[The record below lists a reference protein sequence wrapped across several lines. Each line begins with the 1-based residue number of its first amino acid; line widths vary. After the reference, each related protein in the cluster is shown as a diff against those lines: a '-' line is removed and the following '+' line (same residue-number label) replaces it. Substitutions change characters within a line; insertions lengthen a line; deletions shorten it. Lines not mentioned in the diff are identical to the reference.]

1 MSSSPSTFWNEFY
14 SLFLSYSTTF
24 TLLASLFLSFDILG
38 FDSVFWKTLLKSGS
52 SLFSSSSTDKSRIVY
67 FVLGYEICVSS
78 KILANASFV
87 DIYPTLTL
95 SEQFYS
101 IYPEADL
108 NTTSFLVK
116 YLLIDRRIFDSFSD
130 YLYFRY
136 KKNKTKRRS
145 IEMNM
150 IVKFS

>member
-1 MSSSPSTFWNEFY
+1 M
-14 SLFLSYSTTF
+14 
-24 TLLASLFLSFDILG
+24 ASLFLSLDILG

-52 SLFSSSSTDKSRIVY
+52 SLLSSSSTDKSRVVY
-67 FVLGYEICVSS
+67 FVLGYEMCVSS
-78 KILANASFV
+78 KIFANASLV

-95 SEQFYS
+95 SEQLSS

-108 NTTSFLVK
+108 KTTSFLLK

-130 YLYFRY
+130 CLYRRY

-145 IEMNM
+145 IEINM
-150 IVKFS
+150 MVRFSYS